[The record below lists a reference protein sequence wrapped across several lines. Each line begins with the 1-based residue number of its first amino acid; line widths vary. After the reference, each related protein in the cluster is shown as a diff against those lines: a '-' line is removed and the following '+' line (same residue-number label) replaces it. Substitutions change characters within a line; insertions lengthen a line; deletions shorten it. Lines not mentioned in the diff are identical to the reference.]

1 MGSRSQ
7 NDCVNPRCADSRV
20 VVMRYSNTEDMIKI
34 VSSICEK
41 KGIRLTETRQHVL
54 EVLFKLD
61 IPVSAYELTEQYNL
75 HIDSPIMAMS
85 VYRILDFLESIRL
98 VYHLHSINKYIICHH
113 VGGISEQHPPHFLIC
128 KSCHHIQEFRLA
140 TELVAAFSIQVENA
154 GFLSVGSQIE
164 LNSLCEKCKSTIK
177 LNCSGDIHD

>member
-1 MGSRSQ
+1 M
-7 NDCVNPRCADSRV
+7 
-20 VVMRYSNTEDMIKI
+20 VVMKYADTEDMLKI
-34 VSSICEK
+34 VSGICEK
-41 KGIRLTETRQHVL
+41 QGSRLTETRQHVL

-98 VYHLHSINKYIICHH
+98 VHRLHSINKYIICHH
-113 VGGISEQHPPHFLIC
+113 VGGICKHHPPHFLIC
-128 KSCHHIQEFRLA
+128 KSCHRTQEFEIA
-140 TELVAAFSIQVENA
+140 TELVTAFYMQVENA

-164 LNSLCEKCKSTIK
+164 LNSLCENCKSTND
-177 LNCSGDIHD
+177 LNCAGAIHD